1 MPSAPSVRDEIA
13 QAIPEA
19 RFEVESRIRL
29 GRVAMAF
36 VKPVVRL
43 VLDEDEEA
51 RAIIGA
57 IKRVDVATYRV
68 TDLPDSVDLAAI
80 RGIEGRLTRNGWS
93 TMVRSREDK
102 DNTWVFTRHR
112 DDGSIRGL
120 LVVELDE
127 SELTIV
133 GVEGRIDEILANA
146 IADEPRDFTSFF
158 DS

>member
-1 MPSAPSVRDEIA
+1 MPRKRSALALLLLTSLPSAVHAGSAKMPSAPSVRDEIA

-68 TDLPDSVDLAAI
+68 TDLPDSVDLA
-80 RGIEGRLTRNGWS
+80 GFE
-93 TMVRSREDK
+93 VSR
-102 DNTWVFTRHR
+102 V
-112 DDGSIRGL
+112 
-120 LVVELDE
+120 
-127 SELTIV
+127 
-133 GVEGRIDEILANA
+133 A
-146 IADEPRDFTSFF
+146 
-158 DS
+158 

>member
-1 MPSAPSVRDEIA
+1 
-13 QAIPEA
+13 
-19 RFEVESRIRL
+19 
-29 GRVAMAF
+29 
-36 VKPVVRL
+36 
-43 VLDEDEEA
+43 
-51 RAIIGA
+51 
-57 IKRVDVATYRV
+57 
-68 TDLPDSVDLAAI
+68 
-80 RGIEGRLTRNGWS
+80 
-93 TMVRSREDK
+93 MVRSREDK